1 MRVSFCQSY
10 IRRSYK
16 TTESWE
22 GNIYIIRSGH
32 ETLKRTT
39 FMSMKDSWPPQISN
53 NMNKTSRYKHK
64 TKNLIEIYILLIY
77 GEICI
82 VMHSS
87 STSHYKLS
95 RVCWKFAVKFLIL
108 FSYYKQYNQMPW
120 HTKYIKGIHRN
131 GIVFLFFHNHKK
143 IENIRTSNS

>member
-77 GEICI
+77 DEICI

-95 RVCWKFAVKFLIL
+95 RVCWKFAVKFVIL

-120 HTKYIKGIHRN
+120 HTKYIKGINRK
-131 GIVFLFFHNHKK
+131 GIVFPHFRNHIDRKY
-143 IENIRTSNS
+143 

>member
-10 IRRSYK
+10 IRRSYR
-16 TTESWE
+16 TIESWE
-22 GNIYIIRSGH
+22 GNIHIIRSGH

-64 TKNLIEIYILLIY
+64 TKNLIEIYILLMY

-95 RVCWKFAVKFLIL
+95 RVCWKFVVKFIIL

-120 HTKYIKGIHRN
+120 HTKQIRDIHKKGILCVVSMIKRALKREHF
-131 GIVFLFFHNHKK
+131 GI
-143 IENIRTSNS
+143 